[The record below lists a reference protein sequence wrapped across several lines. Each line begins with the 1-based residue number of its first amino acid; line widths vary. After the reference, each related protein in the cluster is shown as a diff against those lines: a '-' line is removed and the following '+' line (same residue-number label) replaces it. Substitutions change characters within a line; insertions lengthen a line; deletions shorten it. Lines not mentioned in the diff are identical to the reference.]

1 MTVDKAPIPMSEAK
15 EQKSDSR
22 VAYRAPAQQG
32 SHICKEVEVEVD
44 DAVVERTVR

>member
-1 MTVDKAPIPMSEAK
+1 VLQLPAVLRTVREAK

-32 SHICKEVEVEVD
+32 GHICKEVEVGS
-44 DAVVERTVR
+44 TTL